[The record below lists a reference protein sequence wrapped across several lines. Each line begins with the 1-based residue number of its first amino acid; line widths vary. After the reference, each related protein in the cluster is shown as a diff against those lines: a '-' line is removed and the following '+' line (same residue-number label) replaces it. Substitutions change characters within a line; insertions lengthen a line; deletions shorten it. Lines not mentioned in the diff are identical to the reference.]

1 MAYGRKIN
9 KRKNSFINVLTIM
22 DYEEQYEQLQALK
35 KLKNNMALFG
45 KYCFPTALK
54 KTTPPFHTDIYKYLA
69 DEEKKRVLI
78 AAPRGTAKSTVTTL
92 IYPLWRAAF
101 KASDEELFIVIISES
116 QAQSINFL
124 SRIKYHLTF
133 SQEFKRVF
141 GDLGPETAQRWTHTD
156 IILANQTRIVA
167 VGTGQRVRGFLQ
179 GDTRPNLII
188 VDDFESELN
197 AYTPEARAKN
207 RKWLTEA
214 VIPSL
219 SDDGKI
225 AMIGTVISEDCF
237 LCWAK
242 ESSAWNVLW
251 FSIWNDDE
259 KSIWPERFPK
269 ERILSIKEEFKSVGN
284 INGFF
289 QEYMNIAQSPEDA
302 PFQPEWIKMHHW
314 EYTRIQ
320 GQNCLIKN
328 KGLENEK
335 TKPVE
340 LYTGVD
346 PASSLSTR
354 ADYFVITTIAID
366 AENNKY
372 IVDIYRNRISPA
384 EQPKLIINTY
394 KKFKPRRIKVETVG
408 YQEALR
414 TAVRELMKEESL
426 YIPGLESGVKP
437 RNSKSERLL
446 SLVPLFAKGTFYFRP
461 EDIKAQQEFLSY
473 PKGKHDDIMDA
484 IWTALDGAK
493 PCRIKDFKKLSD
505 DEWRKPKKSLDW
517 LTL

>member
-1 MAYGRKIN
+1 
-9 KRKNSFINVLTIM
+9 M

-35 KLKNNMALFG
+35 KLRNNMALFG
-45 KYCFPTALK
+45 KHCFPTALK
-54 KTTPPFHTDIYKYLA
+54 KTTPPFHGDIYKYLS
-69 DEEKKRVLI
+69 DEDKKRVLI

-101 KASDEELFIVIISES
+101 KSTNEDLFIVIISES

-133 SQEFKRVF
+133 SKEFKAIF
-141 GDLGPETAQRWTHTD
+141 GDLGPETATRWTHTD
-156 IILANQTRIVA
+156 IILANGTRMVA

-197 AYTPEARAKN
+197 AFTPEARAKN

-289 QEYMNIAQSPEDA
+289 QEYMNIAQSPDDA
-302 PFQPEWIKMHHW
+302 PFQPDWIKIHHW
-314 EYTRIQ
+314 EYKREQ
-320 GQNCLIKN
+320 GQNLLIKN
-328 KGLENEK
+328 EGLENEK
-335 TKPVE
+335 VKPVE

-346 PASSLSTR
+346 PASSLSAR
-354 ADYFVITTIAID
+354 ADYFVITTIAVD
-366 AENNKY
+366 NENNKY

-384 EQPKLIINTY
+384 EQPGLIIEHY
-394 KKFKPRRIKVETVG
+394 KKYKPRRVKIETVG

-414 TAVRELMKEESL
+414 TGVREIMKDEML

-437 RNSKSERLL
+437 RTAKSERLL
-446 SLVPLFAKGTFYFRP
+446 SLVPLFAKGQFFFRA
-461 EDIKAQQEFLSY
+461 EDTHAQGEFLSY
-473 PKGKHDDIMDA
+473 PKGKHDDIMDS

-493 PCRIKDFKKLSD
+493 PCRIKKFEKLSE
-505 DEWRKPKKSLDW
+505 DEWRNPKKKLDW